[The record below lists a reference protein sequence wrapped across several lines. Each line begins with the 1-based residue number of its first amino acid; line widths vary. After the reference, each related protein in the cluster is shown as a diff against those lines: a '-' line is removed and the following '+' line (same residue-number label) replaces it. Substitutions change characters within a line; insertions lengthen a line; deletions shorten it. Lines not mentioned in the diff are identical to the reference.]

1 MGRVEAS
8 RLQPPKGITVQEA
21 ARMLRYSPDTVLRMI
36 EAGEIVA
43 WKPRGARG
51 RKWLIDEVSLARVQ
65 AAHISRARAAAA
77 PAQRRLIQGELF

>member
-1 MGRVEAS
+1 MDAS
-8 RLQPPKGITVQEA
+8 RLQPPRGITVQEA
-21 ARMLRYSPDTVLRMI
+21 AEALRYSCDTVLRMI
-36 EAGEIVA
+36 AAGELVA

-77 PAQRRLIQGELF
+77 ATQQRLIQGELLF